1 MKTVDGQTL
10 SERLVESPKGLP
22 WDEVRSIF
30 TQCLDLLLADVARK
44 TLPANLTPED
54 IVILPDGSV
63 ALMPSD
69 ESRTGYLDYMA
80 PDFALDDAFA
90 GDEVS
95 CVFSLGA
102 CFYHALIGRT
112 PFLRLGADPSTGFLH
127 RWLAD
132 RKPTPS
138 TRHDVFRILAREAK
152 EFARKSLSVD
162 RNSRYQGLAEM
173 ADAFKAITPRR
184 IMGSEE
190 YELAAFLG
198 RGGFGEV
205 YRASR
210 LTDGEQLAIKWLF
223 KTDQPRRFLKE
234 AKILREY
241 PHEHMVQYADFMHV
255 EEAGEE
261 RHYFLVMEHLEGMPD
276 WCLNRRISMASGG
289 LDPTEV
295 LELFAHYLECLEHL
309 HDHHIIH
316 RDIKPGNL
324 YAPEGN
330 PSGAKVFDLG
340 IARDMAGTVTTGH
353 VPGTLYYMPPE
364 LAKKG
369 GARGSPQS
377 DIYSLGLSLYE
388 TLTGRPP
395 LKPLP
400 HDDRRA
406 LRQFMERSSG
416 SGEQARFDLQL
427 FAQYPYLVAII
438 RRAIALEPTQRYS
451 SAKEMRLE
459 LEEARSRIQ
468 QHKEQYTSADTVQDI
483 PTLSAGRANVTS
495 LPATRQ
501 WLTSAHTVEP
511 ILSGNTS
518 LHAVKPRRF
527 PLAAV
532 AAVILLLAAAVG
544 FGIRAILPSSGP
556 MPTPATPT
564 RQISVS
570 VPIEPPIEAP
580 SPVDGVSKAENPPAP
595 SQIQAKKHT
604 SPATSAAKPPSG
616 HLPRHPRRRR
626 GRGDV
631 VGLVDAS
638 ATRGVYSSQGR
649 GVFRSELP
657 ASNLVR
663 VEIQRVDP
671 DRPLAPPMIVEY
683 RAGASAANWT
693 QFSYGKD
700 ELLITPGDY
709 RFRFSRADHN
719 AVTRNV
725 RIRPGKHIV
734 AVLAPIDWV
743 EKAQLFALRRLK
755 TAWTT
760 RPKNTRILTR
770 ALLTERP
777 HFESSV
783 HAAEYGRICAQWI
796 ALLETELPNELEKAE
811 ESVREYLRWLCQL
824 KDPATSLYRRQK
836 EQPPAVSLLLPPL
849 TRSATKSRNA
859 LWARMQRLKLWEE
872 AATSLDDQLDTRNLA
887 RGLTKLSEQLKSR
900 HPIHAL
906 VSEFD
911 SVLLTHKPMRIIVK
925 YRKASDPTFM
935 YCWRAH
941 ATYSPRISSMDAL
954 RDLEKFATRGGP
966 LSDYDVRLALYSAYY
981 TWQNAIEDE
990 HTYAVEV
997 NHSLGKILTGMDPAL
1012 TAKIM
1017 TFLSRNALGPD
1028 TPDGND
1034 RVAIYMLEA
1043 LSFMPGLPHGSALKT
1058 RATRWLENNLKNR
1071 LVAGR
1076 RKEARRSLDLLK
1088 QLLRSNER

>member
-1 MKTVDGQTL
+1 MEPLEGQTL
-10 SERLVESPKGLP
+10 SAKLDKSPKGLP
-22 WDEVRSIF
+22 WEDIRSIF
-30 TQCLDLLLADVARK
+30 DQCLAVLIHASEQGTIHYDLKPSNIFVR
-44 TLPANLTPED
+44 
-54 IVILPDGSV
+54 PDGTIK
-63 ALMPSD
+63 LLNPGT
-69 ESRTGYLDYMA
+69 SRPVTATAARARRGSLDYMA
-80 PDFALDDAFA
+80 PEFAGKESFR

-95 CVFSLGA
+95 DTFGLGA
-102 CFYHALIGRT
+102 CFYRALTGRP
-112 PFLRLGADPSTGFLH
+112 PFSHWGDDPEPRFLQLW
-127 RWLAD
+127 RVE
-132 RKPTPS
+132 RKPQPS
-138 TRHDVFRILAREAK
+138 TRHDVFRVMAREAR
-152 EFARKSLSVD
+152 EFIRKALHAD
-162 RNSRYQGLAEM
+162 RTGRYQTFAEM
-173 ADAFKAITPRR
+173 ADAFRKIKPRTIKGR
-184 IMGSEE
+184 DE
-190 YELAAFLG
+190 YEIVSFLG

-205 YRASR
+205 YKARR
-210 LTDGEQLAIKWLF
+210 LKDDSLVAVKWLF
-223 KTDQPRRFLKE
+223 QTDQPRRFLKE
-234 AKILREY
+234 AKILRDY
-241 PHEHMVQYADFMHV
+241 PHEHMVKYTDFMHV
-255 EEAGEE
+255 AEAGGEGN
-261 RHYFLVMEHLEGMPD
+261 HFLVMEHLAGMPD
-276 WCLNRRISMASGG
+276 WCLNRRISTSPGG
-289 LDPTEV
+289 LNPIET
-295 LELFAHYLECLEHL
+295 LELFIHYLECLEHL
-309 HDHHIIH
+309 HGRKIIH

-324 YAPEGN
+324 YAPEN
-330 PSGAKVFDLG
+330 DTASAKVFDLG

-501 WLTSAHTVEP
+501 WLTSAHTIEP
-511 ILSGNTS
+511 ILSANTS

-544 FGIRAILPSSGP
+544 MAVRAMLPSHTRAKKHASLTTSEAKPSSGHLP
-556 MPTPATPT
+556 QSGDVADLLDAGAKP
-564 RQISVS
+564 
-570 VPIEPPIEAP
+570 
-580 SPVDGVSKAENPPAP
+580 GVHSSQGNAAP
-595 SQIQAKKHT
+595 SQTQAKEHT
-604 SPATSAAKPPSG
+604 SPA
-616 HLPRHPRRRR
+616 
-626 GRGDV
+626 
-631 VGLVDAS
+631 GLVDAS

-657 ASNLVR
+657 ARNLVR

-683 RAGASAANWT
+683 RTGANEANWT

-709 RFRFSRADHN
+709 TFRFSRADHN

-777 HFESSV
+777 HFESAV

-811 ESVREYLRWLCQL
+811 ESVNEYLRWLCQV

-836 EQPPAVSLLLPPL
+836 EQPPVVSLVLPPL

-859 LWARMQRLKLWEE
+859 LWARMQRLRLWKE

-887 RGLTKLSEQLKSR
+887 RALAHLSGQLKSR
-900 HPIHAL
+900 HPVHAL

-911 SVLLTHKPMRIIVK
+911 SVLLTHKPMKIIVK

-966 LSDYDVRLALYSAYY
+966 LSDYDVRLALYSGYY

-990 HTYAVEV
+990 HAYAVEV
-997 NHSLGKILTGMDPAL
+997 NHSLGKILTGLDPAL
-1012 TAKIM
+1012 TTRIM
-1017 TFLSRNALGPD
+1017 TFLSDTALGPD

-1034 RVAIYMLEA
+1034 RVAIYMIEA

-1058 RATRWLENNLKNR
+1058 QATRWLENNSENR

-1076 RKEARRSLDLLK
+1076 RKEARRSIKLLK
-1088 QLLRSNER
+1088 QLLHAGR